1 MQRSR
6 LAGSA
11 ARWAVRQCTATYR
24 HPTRT
29 YSTDKPQKLRM
40 PWEMGPNPAMEQ
52 ERTIEELE
60 EFLLEQETV
69 AEEDDGVNANTGSRA
84 VLVLASL

>member
-1 MQRSR
+1 
-6 LAGSA
+6 
-11 ARWAVRQCTATYR
+11 
-24 HPTRT
+24 
-29 YSTDKPQKLRM
+29 M